1 LKPLIQFLVEELVD
15 FPDAVEVGEIV
26 GDDATTYEIKVSQ
39 PDLGKVIGKQGRI
52 ANAIRSLVRAIGN
65 KQGRR
70 VFVEIGA

>member
-1 LKPLIQFLVEELVD
+1 MKPLIQFLVEELVD

-26 GDDATTYEIKVSQ
+26 GEDSTTYEIKVSQ

-52 ANAIRSLVRAIGN
+52 ANAIRNVIRAIAN

-70 VFVEIGA
+70 VFVEITA